1 MNQNQMYEQKYL
13 KYKQKYL
20 QLKAELEGG
29 ISLPNPFA
37 KKVPQSNAPFSSE
50 YKNLEKKINGQ
61 KKSIEGITHELK
73 KVQEQ
78 IADHTEADKITSL
91 KREQDAKDDEIKR
104 KADEE
109 AARRKKITDDAVNAQ
124 ANLKAKEAERKQKEQ
139 DARNERKNER
149 RNSTSSSKSS
159 IGGVWNPF
167 NKKVVDSE
175 ETKQLKIKET
185 TLKAKLDQFNKEL
198 KTIESQLTDQRLT
211 DIKKYDTANKIAED
225 LKNKRAKDL
234 KNSQAA
240 TRMAEERQKNLEN
253 QLQQNKISLENNK
266 IAEEASRCRIKE
278 NKKTPECQKFF
289 KEHPG
294 NSPPPSPPSSPKS
307 FY

>member
-1 MNQNQMYEQKYL
+1 MNQSYEQKYL

-29 ISLPNPFA
+29 IWNPFA
-37 KKVPQSNAPFSSE
+37 SKTIPNSNAPFSSE
-50 YKNLEKKINGQ
+50 YKNLENKINGH
-61 KKSIEGITHELK
+61 KKSIDGITYELK
-73 KVQEQ
+73 KVKDQ
-78 IADHTEADKITSL
+78 IADHTEADKITAL
-91 KREQDAKDDEIKR
+91 KKEQDAKDAEKKR

-109 AARRKKITDDAVNAQ
+109 AARRKKITDDAVNAE
-124 ANLKAKEAERKQKEQ
+124 ANLKAREAERKQKEQ

-149 RNSTSSSKSS
+149 KNSTSSSTSS
-159 IGGVWNPF
+159 IGGLWNPF
-167 NKKVVDSE
+167 NKKVVESE

-198 KTIESQLTDQRLT
+198 KTMKDQLTNQRLE

-225 LKNKRAKDL
+225 LKNKKAEDL

-240 TRMAEERQKNLEN
+240 TRMAEEKQKNLQN
-253 QLQQNKISLENNK
+253 QIEQNRINLENNK
-266 IAEEASRCRIKE
+266 IAEEAARCRLKE
-278 NKKTPECQKFF
+278 NKKTNECQEFF
-289 KEHPG
+289 KAH
-294 NSPPPSPPSSPKS
+294 PPPSPPGSPKS